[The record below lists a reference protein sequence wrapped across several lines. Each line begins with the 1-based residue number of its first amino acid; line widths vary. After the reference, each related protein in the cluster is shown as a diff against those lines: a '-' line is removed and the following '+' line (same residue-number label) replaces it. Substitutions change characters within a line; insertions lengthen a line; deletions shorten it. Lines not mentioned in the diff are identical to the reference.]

1 MKHVSPSRRHA
12 LRRALAA
19 ALAGGIAAPLLAAG
33 PVTHLP
39 RPESLQALA
48 RAAVARGEPLVVL
61 VSLPGCVYCEQVRR
75 DALAPLR
82 ARGGA
87 VVQVDL
93 RDAARVAGFDGQ
105 ATTHDRLTRAWGVRV
120 APTVLFFDAQ
130 GREVAE
136 RLQGAS
142 IPDFYAAYLEDR
154 LDRAREVLRAAR

>member
-1 MKHVSPSRRHA
+1 MRPVDLKRRLG
-12 LRRALAA
+12 LRLALAA
-19 ALAGGIAAPLLAAG
+19 VLAGGAGALAVAAG

-39 RPESLQALA
+39 RPASLQALA
-48 RAAVARGEPLVVL
+48 RQAAAQGEPLVVL

-87 VVQVDL
+87 VVQVEL
-93 RDAARVAGFDGQ
+93 RDPARVTGFDGQ

-120 APTVLFFDAQ
+120 APTVLFFDGE

-154 LDRAREVLRAAR
+154 LERAREAVRAAR

>member
-1 MKHVSPSRRHA
+1 MSSLHSRRRW
-12 LRRALAA
+12 LGRAVAATVAGLAGAAGLAA
-19 ALAGGIAAPLLAAG
+19 SPA
-33 PVTHLP
+33 THLP
-39 RPESLQALA
+39 RPDSLQALA
-48 RAAVARGEPLVVL
+48 RRAAARGEPLVVL

-87 VVQVDL
+87 VVEVEL
-93 RDAARVAGFDGQ
+93 RNPARVAGFDGVP
-105 ATTHDRLTRAWGVRV
+105 TTHDRMTRDWGVRV
-120 APTVLFFDAQ
+120 APTVLFFDGQ

-154 LDRAREVLRAAR
+154 LERAREALRTAR